1 MMKRKGKSMLTIR
14 YYNRAKHKSI
24 EIEIPADV
32 VAVKIPPQEGQ
43 PALEV
48 NVNTDAVL
56 VDRAGPRRL
65 GMLTYSDLLAEA
77 EADEIQE

>member
-1 MMKRKGKSMLTIR
+1 MLTIR
-14 YYNRAKHKSI
+14 YYNRAEHKSV

-43 PALEV
+43 PSLEV

-56 VDRAGPRRL
+56 VDRTGPRRL
-65 GMLTYSDLLAEA
+65 GMLTNNDLLAEA
-77 EADEIQE
+77 EAEESQE

>member
-1 MMKRKGKSMLTIR
+1 M
-14 YYNRAKHKSI
+14 
-24 EIEIPADV
+24 

-56 VDRAGPRRL
+56 VDMMGPRRL
-65 GMLTYSDLLAEA
+65 GMLTYSDLLAES

>member
-1 MMKRKGKSMLTIR
+1 MLTIR

-48 NVNTDAVL
+48 TSTPTPCWSIGR
-56 VDRAGPRRL
+56 DRAGW
-65 GMLTYSDLLAEA
+65 GC
-77 EADEIQE
+77 

>member
-1 MMKRKGKSMLTIR
+1 MLTIR
-14 YYNRAKHKSI
+14 YYNRAEHKSI
-24 EIEIPADV
+24 EIQIPADV

-48 NVNTDAVL
+48 NVNTDAVI
-56 VDRAGPRRL
+56 VDTANDGRL

-77 EADEIQE
+77 KAEESQE

>member
-1 MMKRKGKSMLTIR
+1 MLTIR
-14 YYNRAKHKSI
+14 YYNRAAERKSI

-32 VAVKIPPQEGQ
+32 VAVTIPPQEGQ

-56 VDRAGPRRL
+56 VDRVGPRRL

-77 EADEIQE
+77 EAEEIQE

>member
-1 MMKRKGKSMLTIR
+1 MLTIR
-14 YYNRAKHKSI
+14 YYNRVKRKSI

-32 VAVKIPPQEGQ
+32 VAVKIPAQEGQ

-48 NVNTDAVL
+48 NVNTDAVI
-56 VDRAGPRRL
+56 VDTADDGRL

-77 EADEIQE
+77 EADET